1 MTTERDNVSG
11 SQKLRLLRVDSLTL
25 AVAEEDVLTITNW
38 TEPTPLPFAA
48 PSVLGV
54 VSLVGRMF
62 TVIDIATLLDHNNT
76 QQRCSIVALRGDE
89 QLALAVDEPLET
101 LELAGDDVSQTVEA
115 DVIQAAIPVDGKEVL
130 LLDTRSLF
138 AAAIRGKERRRR
150 RL

>member
-1 MTTERDNVSG
+1 MTTESDKVSG
-11 SQKLRLLRVDSLTL
+11 SRKLRLLRVDSLTF
-25 AVAEEDVLTITNW
+25 AIAEEAVLTIANW
-38 TEPTPLPFAA
+38 IEPTPLPFAA

-62 TVIDIATLLDHNNT
+62 TVIDIATLLEGNNT
-76 QQRCSIVALRGDE
+76 QQRRSIVALRGDE
-89 QLALAVDEPLET
+89 QLALAIDEAPET
-101 LELAGDDVSQTVEA
+101 LELPADDVGPTVEA

-130 LLDTRSLF
+130 LLNTRSLF